1 MDPPGLAKGLSS
13 GVTMWV
19 SASKAL
25 LPREPPEG
33 GCLYSA
39 LQLVVALVLVLLVPD
54 VRPDHVLV

>member
-19 SASKAL
+19 SDSKAL
-25 LPREPPEG
+25 LPREPPEEG
-33 GCLYSA
+33 GYSA